1 MKSLLYKRR
10 EKEMIEQR
18 SFAKYL
24 LLSILTCGIYAL
36 YFWYRYAEDMNLMCQ
51 GDGEETTNY
60 LLAWL
65 FGILTCGI
73 YLWYWFYQVGN
84 RIQKNGKRYGVTIV
98 ENGSSVILW
107 LIIGTYLTCGIAAL
121 FAYYILVKNFN
132 QLADGYNNQM
142 GGGGYQS
149 QGPQTDYPQGAISY
163 DTSYN
168 GASGGEQTVGY
179 NMTSMPG
186 ISGRIFGI
194 SGEYAGQEIPI
205 GHMETIV
212 IGRNPNE
219 CNIVLTG
226 NKVSRKHCSIMYNSD
241 SNRYSITDYSSNG
254 TYQVADR
261 KRFANYGTEEV
272 PAGTEIYLGDESNSF
287 RLG

>member
-1 MKSLLYKRR
+1 
-10 EKEMIEQR
+10 MIEQR

-60 LLAWL
+60 ILAWL

-107 LIIGTYLTCGIAAL
+107 LIIGTYLTCGIAAF

-132 QLADGYNNQM
+132 QLADGYNCLLYTSISVIP
-142 GGGGYQS
+142 GKEFS
-149 QGPQTDYPQGAISY
+149 ICVFWIYP
-163 DTSYN
+163 DPLTRK
-168 GASGGEQTVGY
+168 ASRQPRT
-179 NMTSMPG
+179 P
-186 ISGRIFGI
+186 
-194 SGEYAGQEIPI
+194 
-205 GHMETIV
+205 
-212 IGRNPNE
+212 
-219 CNIVLTG
+219 C
-226 NKVSRKHCSIMYNSD
+226 
-241 SNRYSITDYSSNG
+241 
-254 TYQVADR
+254 
-261 KRFANYGTEEV
+261 
-272 PAGTEIYLGDESNSF
+272 
-287 RLG
+287 